1 MSVLEASVLCLWRG
15 KEDRVQQQ
23 QIPLALKY
31 RVVRLFAFLSLGL
44 RTGTQGSLGGFEA
57 LARSLPW

>member
-15 KEDRVQQQ
+15 KEDHVQQQ

-44 RTGTQGSLGGFEA
+44 RRGTQGSLGGFEA